1 MHFADDECVVLRRP
15 EQVLRHWV
23 STSIRLTQ
31 PLSNPLPRPGQPLGR
46 VQGVGYVNELLARLT
61 GTPVVDHTQ
70 TNTTLDADPATFP
83 LDRALYADFS
93 HDNQIA
99 AIFAALGLFDTPPL
113 NTTTAPR
120 LPQPTDAY
128 VTSRLVPFSGRLVTE
143 RLACAGVPGRPR
155 GDYVRMFVNDAP
167 QPLAFCAG
175 AHGLCELKHFVA
187 SQNYSRNG
195 ANKDWTQCGYV
206 PPP

>member
-1 MHFADDECVVLRRP
+1 MHFADDAHAVLRRP
-15 EQVLRHWV
+15 EQVLRHRV
-23 STSIRLTQ
+23 GISIHVTQ
-31 PLSNPLPRPGQPLGR
+31 PPSNPLPRPGQPLGR

-99 AIFAALGLFDTPPL
+99 AIFAALGLFDAPPL
-113 NTTTAPR
+113 NTTAAPR
-120 LPQPTDAY
+120 LPQPAEAY

-143 RLACAGVPGRPR
+143 RLACAGVPGRQR

-167 QPLAFCAG
+167 QPLDFCDG
-175 AHGLCELKHFVA
+175 THGLCELKHFVA
-187 SQNYSRNG
+187 SQNYSRSG
-195 ANKDWTQCGYV
+195 ADADWAQCGYV
-206 PPP
+206 APP